1 MRLWA
6 GRAQPITEIA
16 VQVLIEIDDVRGPA
30 IDREITRP
38 ARGKISDAR
47 RRPTEQ
53 VLRMNIVPIM
63 AKAGTKTNDFV
74 HFVLRRAL
82 GIQIAGAER
91 PGELIR
97 RRGI

>member
-16 VQVLIEIDDVRGPA
+16 VRILIEIDDIRGPA
-30 IDREITRP
+30 IDREIT
-38 ARGKISDAR
+38 GTSGGNISDAR

-63 AKAGTKTNDFV
+63 AKAGTKTNDLV
-74 HFVLRRAL
+74 NLVLRRAL
-82 GIQIAGAER
+82 GIQIAGAGR
-91 PGELIR
+91 PSELIR
-97 RRGI
+97 RQGI